1 MDSFLP
7 LGILLL
13 LVALS
18 ALAAGAEI
26 ALLSLSLLRL
36 EAEARKGNAL
46 ARLQLALRRQ
56 PQRMLTTILII
67 GNLLNAGLTVYA
79 AVLCTDIL
87 APLLG
92 LSREQA
98 LLLNTVVVAAVI
110 IVICDLIPKT
120 MGAVRP
126 EPFAA
131 LITLPVVLFDKLF
144 TPIHWLMGFTVT
156 PLLRLLTGGQN
167 DADRPPTLEE
177 VRTMLSMAHAGGQ
190 VHLADAQVAQ
200 EALRF
205 SSRDLEDVMT
215 PRVDVIAVPDSASV
229 GEAMTL
235 MMESGFSR
243 LPVYHED
250 IDEITGVLLLKDLV
264 KLSLERARDG
274 HDPEDRWA
282 AEPVRPLLRSVVNYP
297 GSKSVVEALAEL
309 RRERT
314 HLAVVVD
321 EHGGTAGI
329 VTLEDIL
336 EELVGDIQDESDSAH
351 SADVMRRS
359 GGVLIVTGRARLDSI
374 PELEAVELGE
384 TEASTLG
391 GLLMERLGRP
401 AVVNDSMY
409 LPPKEGYVNYSA
421 GNGSGPGIDADAES
435 GGAADGGSSTPRGL
449 RVTALKVLRTRI
461 KLLRVEPA
469 EGE

>member
-1 MDSFLP
+1 M
-7 LGILLL
+7 LL

-26 ALLSLSLLRL
+26 ALLSLNTVRL
-36 EAEARKGNAL
+36 EAEARRGNRL
-46 ARLQLALRRQ
+46 ARLQQTLRRE
-56 PQRMLTTILII
+56 PQRMLTTILIV
-67 GNLLNAGLTVYA
+67 GNVLNAALTTYA

-98 LLLNTVVVAAVI
+98 LFLNTVVVAMVI
-110 IVICDLIPKT
+110 IVVCDLIPKT

-126 EPFAA
+126 EAFAA
-131 LITLPVVLFDKLF
+131 VISWPVAFFDRLFV
-144 TPIHWLMGFTVT
+144 PVHWLMNLTVT
-156 PLLRLLTGGQN
+156 PLLHRLTGGKT
-167 DADRPPTLEE
+167 DMDKVPTLEE
-177 VRTMLSMAHAGGQ
+177 VRTMLSLAHSGGQ

-205 SSRDLEDVMT
+205 SSKDLQDVMT
-215 PRVDVIAVPDSASV
+215 PRVDVVAVPETSQV
-229 GEAMTL
+229 GPALTL

-250 IDEITGVLLLKDLV
+250 LDEIIGVLLLKDLV
-264 KLSLERARDG
+264 ALSLKRAKGG
-274 HDPEDRWA
+274 HDPLDRWA
-282 AEPVRPLLRSVVNYP
+282 EEAVKPLLRSVVTYP

-336 EELVGDIQDESDSAH
+336 EELVGDIQDESDNPH
-351 SADVMRRS
+351 SADVVRRS
-359 GGVLIVTGRARLDSI
+359 GGTLLVTGRARLDSI
-374 PELEAVELGE
+374 PELEAVDWGE

-401 AVVNDSMY
+401 AVVGDSIY
-409 LPPKEGYVNYSA
+409 LPPRSDQWSA
-421 GNGSGPGIDADAES
+421 N
-435 GGAADGGSSTPRGL
+435 GGAADSEAPGL
-449 RVTALKVLRTRI
+449 QVTALKVMRTRI
-461 KLLRVEPA
+461 KLMRVEA
-469 EGE
+469 ADRTEAT